1 MLIDD
6 GIKRIL
12 YMYDKDSK
20 EWYEHFT
27 FNCQEPGFTPIGTY
41 NGKIVVSGSKFSPNG
56 ELVEYNDTNYLLS
69 DILLVPELFDLLNY
83 QNARI

>member
-27 FNCQEPGFTPIGTY
+27 FNCQEPGFTPHMVPIMERLWFLV
-41 NGKIVVSGSKFSPNG
+41 KKF
-56 ELVEYNDTNYLLS
+56 TKW
-69 DILLVPELFDLLNY
+69 
-83 QNARI
+83 